1 MGEDRY
7 GNISTSY
14 KTVIIEYRGT
24 TARGVTSRV
33 LFHLHIKDPLPNNH
47 PYTTTTTQLAKG
59 GGRLSKRDVSCYS
72 TMLYHVPSIF
82 TLPFFRRGAWVTET
96 PASKFLSCSGTC
108 SHGRGPSCIKLTM
121 SVISVSSSFI
131 DFIV

>member
-1 MGEDRY
+1 MGEDRCK
-7 GNISTSY
+7 NISFPYKGGGSY
-14 KTVIIEYRGT
+14 GEGGDLKGT
-24 TARGVTSRV
+24 ISSPYKRPLTKQ
-33 LFHLHIKDPLPNNH
+33 HPLHHHNH
-47 PYTTTTTQLAKG
+47 TTGEG